1 MVSPPLSPCPPQA
14 GSWCSRLERRPYV
27 RLIVLGNEP
36 RHANGLGPRIP
47 KLPSEFD
54 LCTNESHPLTRSSP
68 CEAPRRRSTVARRWA
83 DFFFYHG
90 KATPIKNRRKVF
102 PSEVFLPLSA
112 RQPLPPWAPLIRL
125 RHRVEP
131 VRQEP
136 KRLDRLLGL
145 CLLGGELLLQGR
157 NVAL

>member
-68 CEAPRRRSTVARRWA
+68 CEAPSTTLEERRNFGCASRNPYATVAASGRSRR
-83 DFFFYHG
+83 
-90 KATPIKNRRKVF
+90 
-102 PSEVFLPLSA
+102 LPLRLVGDGA
-112 RQPLPPWAPLIRL
+112 PPPQDPAQDGWRL
-125 RHRVEP
+125 TLSRFVNRS
-131 VRQEP
+131 
-136 KRLDRLLGL
+136 
-145 CLLGGELLLQGR
+145 GGG
-157 NVAL
+157 NI